1 MGCPPTVDRCYQPP
15 TGLATVVAKQQQPWT
30 LYFLFFLYFFLPY
43 PPLHPPAFWLRG
55 HLLSF
60 FRVRTA
66 RRELHLD
73 PTCSFDFTN
82 PLRSPSLSL
91 SSLSAPSFLLPL
103 LVPSVNRRLSIR
115 SLPGRCA
122 NATTTARARQSR
134 QPPRR
139 GRLAADQHEQGAL
152 STVRCSR
159 RRCRLPVPPLG
170 PRSRDTHRSLSSR
183 SCLLPRCR
191 SPAAVSSKPV
201 CLGLHEVPR
210 RRLGLGLEFAPLL
223 DPRSLDTG

>member
-30 LYFLFFLYFFLPY
+30 LYFFIFFVFFSPVPT
-43 PPLHPPAFWLRG
+43 PPSPCILVAWPS
-55 HLLSF
+55 SF
-60 FRVRTA
+60 FPVRTA

-170 PRSRDTHRSLSSR
+170 PRSRDAHRSLSSR